1 MNPSPLRRFLL
12 NRPLRQG
19 VSATPR
25 RRFCKASNRPCQSGT
40 ITEHYRPMARPLAV
54 EDVSAQPDLWRAK
67 AAPPPKPHY
76 AGHRDRLRERAGA
89 GGLAALPDYEVLEL
103 LLFRAIPRGDVK
115 PLAKQL
121 LSRFGSLGGV
131 LGATAE
137 DLRTVAGV
145 GEAVALDLKLLHEAT
160 LRAAKEQ
167 VARRPV
173 ISSWSALLAYVKTAL
188 AHEAREQFRVLFL
201 DKKNQLIADEVM
213 NRGTVDHAPVY
224 PREVVRRALE
234 FSASAVI
241 LVHNH
246 PSGDPTPSSAD
257 VDMTRQIVEAAR
269 PLRIAIH
276 DHLVVGRDGVAS
288 FKALGLM

>member
-1 MNPSPLRRFLL
+1 M
-12 NRPLRQG
+12 
-19 VSATPR
+19 
-25 RRFCKASNRPCQSGT
+25 
-40 ITEHYRPMARPLAV
+40 
-54 EDVSAQPDLWRAK
+54 
-67 AAPPPKPHY
+67 
-76 AGHRDRLRERAGA
+76 A
-89 GGLAALPDYEVLEL
+89 GGLPALPDYEVLEL
-103 LLFRAIPRGDVK
+103 LLFRSVPRGDVK

-121 LSRFGSLGGV
+121 LARFGSLGAV

-145 GEAVALDLKLLHEAT
+145 GDAVALDLKLLHEAG
-160 LRAAKEQ
+160 LRTARVQ
-167 VARRPV
+167 VVRRPV
-173 ISSWSALLAYVKTAL
+173 ISSWAALLAYVKTAL

-201 DKKNQLIADEVM
+201 DKKNQLIADEIM

-234 FSASAVI
+234 LSASAVI

-257 VDMTRQIVEAAR
+257 VDMTRQIVDAAR
-269 PLRIAIH
+269 PLRITIH